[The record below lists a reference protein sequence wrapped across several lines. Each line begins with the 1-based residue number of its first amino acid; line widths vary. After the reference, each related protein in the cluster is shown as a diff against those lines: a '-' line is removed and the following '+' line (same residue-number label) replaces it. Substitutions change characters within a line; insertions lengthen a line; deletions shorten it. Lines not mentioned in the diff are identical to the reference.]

1 MLQYLNLGEF
11 NKQDLIEKIVNL
23 DANLLKQ
30 GYDVEGKLYLIN
42 NTNNNGELFNAVLL
56 NELIYSLPTRTL
68 KFNMNHYMLNK
79 ANYEGIEVD
88 DEMESILADIN
99 EVTQGKL
106 TMSQAELE
114 KLYDIS
120 IAITKDEN
128 LTMCVLRGC
137 LNNSWVLR
145 TQDTN
150 YSTTEDIVKHMSS
163 VHKTLRDTD
172 WEGVL

>member
-1 MLQYLNLGEF
+1 MLQYLNLGEL
-11 NKQDLIEKIVNL
+11 NKQDLIEKIANL
-23 DANLLKQ
+23 YANLLKQ
-30 GYDVEGKLYLIN
+30 GYDAEGKLYLIN

>member
-1 MLQYLNLGEF
+1 MPEIPKEDILEFCKKIEIEHSLG
-11 NKQDLIEKIVNL
+11 VNMIIAK
-23 DANLLKQ
+23 DK
-30 GYDVEGKLYLIN
+30 
-42 NTNNNGELFNAVLL
+42 
-56 NELIYSLPTRTL
+56 
-68 KFNMNHYMLNK
+68 
-79 ANYEGIEVD
+79 
-88 DEMESILADIN
+88 SILADIN

>member
-42 NTNNNGELFNAVLL
+42 NTNNNGELVNAVLL